1 VSPSDAAIR
10 SLGASPTHPLTHPP
24 TPPPPLSRAPVTA
37 LFSDKSAKLK
47 AERDSLRTPSATA
60 VDEKTLTS
68 AREAMKGARY
78 NTVEAFDAKIS

>member
-1 VSPSDAAIR
+1 MQQCGHWAPLEPD
-10 SLGASPTHPLTHPP
+10 LFTHPHPP
-24 TPPPPLSRAPVTA
+24 PLLSRAPVTA
-37 LFSDKSAKLK
+37 FFSDKSAKLK